1 MHVRLTS
8 ISMWCRQWEMSLYHA
23 NSKLLPIQVAIIV
36 FLTWWFFA
44 PIKKWALARPT
55 VFQKLLQKCCW
66 DENDQNKQK
75 NRSKRNQKLCLAFN
89 CFILGVHGRYRIA
102 YATYSKVG
110 VFCALNSTCFM
121 KFPSSEEFNGPGG
134 RPKEKIGNTKGL
146 GLNSWKPTTQ
156 SMDG

>member
-1 MHVRLTS
+1 MHRLKNGHWRGPLS
-8 ISMWCRQWEMSLYHA
+8 SR
-23 NSKLLPIQVAIIV
+23 NSCKNVV
-36 FLTWWFFA
+36 ETKM
-44 PIKKWALARPT
+44 IKT
-55 VFQKLLQKCCW
+55 
-66 DENDQNKQK
+66 NKK

-121 KFPSSEEFNGPGG
+121 NFPSSEEFNGPGG
-134 RPKEKIGNTKGL
+134 RPKEEIGNTKGL